1 MPVEYAVTGG
11 GRISASQPDQPGT
24 AIWMYNLCTTQTKA
38 GSNTRPLVKKER
50 FKMPGKYSSSIGE
63 VSLEEGGVI
72 PVTKATA
79 NLAEIMKNSDNR
91 PIIVTQNGVPIG
103 AVLGLE
109 LFAELREL
117 ARRQARQISEPED
130 NQHELHANTVNGL

>member
-1 MPVEYAVTGG
+1 M
-11 GRISASQPDQPGT
+11 
-24 AIWMYNLCTTQTKA
+24 
-38 GSNTRPLVKKER
+38 
-50 FKMPGKYSSSIGE
+50 
-63 VSLEEGGVI
+63 I

>member
-1 MPVEYAVTGG
+1 MKV
-11 GRISASQPDQPGT
+11 
-24 AIWMYNLCTTQTKA
+24 
-38 GSNTRPLVKKER
+38 R
-50 FKMPGKYSSSIGE
+50 FKMPNKYSSSIGE

-117 ARRQARQISEPED
+117 ARRQAREISRPGEQAE
-130 NQHELHANTVNGL
+130 NQHELHANSVNGI

>member
-1 MPVEYAVTGG
+1 MQKYCIPNQTN
-11 GRISASQPDQPGT
+11 PDRQSRC
-24 AIWMYNLCTTQTKA
+24 IIMYNADQSGHWELP
-38 GSNTRPLVKKER
+38 GNTRPLVTKER
-50 FKMPGKYSSSIGE
+50 FKMPNKYSASIGE

-117 ARRQARQISEPED
+117 ARRQARQMSEPED

>member
-1 MPVEYAVTGG
+1 MPLKHPA
-11 GRISASQPDQPGT
+11 
-24 AIWMYNLCTTQTKA
+24 N
-38 GSNTRPLVKKER
+38 
-50 FKMPGKYSSSIGE
+50 IGE

-103 AVLGLE
+103 AVMGLE

-117 ARRQARQISEPED
+117 ARQQARQIAE
-130 NQHELHANTVNGL
+130 HEGKSQTNGHTHDVHSSINGNGA